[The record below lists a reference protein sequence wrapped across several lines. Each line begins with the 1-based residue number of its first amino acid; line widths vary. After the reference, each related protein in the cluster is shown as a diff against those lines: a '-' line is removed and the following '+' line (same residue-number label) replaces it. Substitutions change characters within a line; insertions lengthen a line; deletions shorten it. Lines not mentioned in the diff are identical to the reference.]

1 VNGFLGLIILVLDI
15 VAIMDA
21 VKISMDTAKKV
32 FWIALIVILPV
43 IGMALYFLIG
53 KRNGSLKKEG

>member
-1 VNGFLGLIILVLDI
+1 MSGFLGFVILALDI
-15 VAIMDA
+15 VAIVDA
-21 VKISMDTAKKV
+21 VKSSMDTAKKV